1 MQLQGPII
9 VYGIGPKTWYIP
21 NMKQNMIYENMI
33 YTKMFYHDIYHML
46 LLEKKLDIYQ
56 KLADFM

>member
-1 MQLQGPII
+1 
-9 VYGIGPKTWYIP
+9 
-21 NMKQNMIYENMI
+21 MKQNMIYENMI
-33 YTKMFYHDIYHML
+33 YTKMFYHDIYQML